1 VSLDPTLEPETPD
14 SDAEDP
20 QSSSLAGWK
29 VLVALLVLGVVT
41 GGFLALFGHSLS
53 LFG

>member
-1 VSLDPTLEPETPD
+1 VNLDPTLDPETPD

-20 QSSSLAGWK
+20 QTPSLAGWK
-29 VLVALLVLGVVT
+29 VLVALLVLGAVT
-41 GGFLALFGHSLS
+41 GGFLAVFGHSLR

>member
-1 VSLDPTLEPETPD
+1 VSLDPTLEPPTPD
-14 SDAEDP
+14 SDAEALDSP
-20 QSSSLAGWK
+20 SLAGWK

-41 GGFLALFGHSLS
+41 GGFLAVFGHSLR